1 MLYYALAKSD
11 KVCQTVKP
19 CVSAKTNNVVNFHP
33 RYDQLVAKEC
43 LLRATFI
50 RFSYYTYIFSTHT
63 TPTPLLKLI
72 EVNQKAVTCKLTELN
87 HTAPITQQCMV
98 QHQPTPVTSAE
109 NKCGAGGDTWV
120 YNMVASLYH
129 VRDALVDAGG
139 AVQRA
144 AQQLPEAAHVI
155 ALHTVLHQTG
165 PDAAPARHAR
175 VHSQRHQLSHGP
187 AQPS

>member
-19 CVSAKTNNVVNFHP
+19 SVSAKTNNVVNFHP

-72 EVNQKAVTCKLTELN
+72 GVNRKAVTCKLTELN

-109 NKCGAGGDTWV
+109 NKCRAGGGETHRCTTRWQV
-120 YNMVASLYH
+120 CTTSGTHWLTPVAPCS
-129 VRDALVDAGG
+129 G
-139 AVQRA
+139 QRSSC
-144 AQQLPEAAHVI
+144 
-155 ALHTVLHQTG
+155 
-165 PDAAPARHAR
+165 RKR
-175 VHSQRHQLSHGP
+175 RMW
-187 AQPS
+187 